1 MLLNKNYGVSTIKL
15 ISGEELIAKVEADDT
30 TVLTLSRPKLVTVG
44 MTGNVGM
51 INWLILGNDETV
63 TVLRSHIISIVSARK
78 EAAEQYL
85 QAVTG
90 IALA

>member
-30 TVLTLSRPKLVTVG
+30 NVLTLSRPKLVTVG

-51 INWLILGNDETV
+51 INWLILGNDENV

>member
-1 MLLNKNYGVSTIKL
+1 MLLNKNYGVSSIKL

-30 TVLTLSRPKLVTVG
+30 NVLTLSRPKLVTVG
-44 MTGNVGM
+44 MSGNVGM
-51 INWLILGNDETV
+51 INWLILGNDDTV